1 MHRRLILEIVQPLQ
15 ILQKSKIFSL
25 SFVSFFRK
33 KDFFSADE
41 RQAIIDAIQSAEK
54 QTSGE
59 VRVYVESRCRFV
71 DPLDRAGEIFFGL
84 RMEETAERN
93 GVLVYVAIKDRQLA
107 IFGDSGIHEKV
118 GERFW
123 QQEVSKMIHAFN
135 RENYSDGIVKV
146 VLDIGEALK
155 KHFPY
160 QGEKDKNEL
169 PDDIVFGR

>member
-1 MHRRLILEIVQPLQ
+1 M
-15 ILQKSKIFSL
+15 
-25 SFVSFFRK
+25 SFISFFRK
-33 KDFFSADE
+33 KDFFSAHE
-41 RQAIIDAIQSAEK
+41 QQAIIDAIKTAEK

-71 DPLDRAGEIFFGL
+71 DPLDRAAEIFFGL

-93 GVLVYVAIKDRQLA
+93 GVLVYVAIRDRQLA
-107 IFGDSGIHEKV
+107 IFGDTGIHLKV
-118 GERFW
+118 GEQFW
-123 QQEVSKMIHAFN
+123 KQEVAHMIRAFN
-135 RENYSDGIVKV
+135 RDNYSEGIVKV

-155 KHFPY
+155 QNFPY